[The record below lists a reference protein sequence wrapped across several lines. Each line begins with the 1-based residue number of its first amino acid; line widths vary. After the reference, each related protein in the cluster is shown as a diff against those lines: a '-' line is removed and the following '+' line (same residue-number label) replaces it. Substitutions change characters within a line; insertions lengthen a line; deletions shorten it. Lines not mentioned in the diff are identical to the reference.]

1 MWIRQL
7 DERLQKEFK
16 KVPQC
21 TRGQWG
27 TFRLHVG
34 YLRSRGTTR
43 VATVV
48 AKCWR
53 VHKKV
58 IHKHEEFLVS
68 QLLHRFTHD
77 TSCKVAPKMEGY
89 ITCSQTEDCQG
100 PPTEF
105 YGRYLWML
113 LMVCTCTRFPIIL
126 VGADTQLF
134 FSLLLLS
141 ETLPL
146 HPCQIQSIT
155 NHNYKCF
162 RYKLWAAGK
171 DVGGGQKSVKNIK
184 HGQQTER
191 HNWSTYIHTYI
202 GLKP

>member
-27 TFRLHVG
+27 TFRLHVE

-126 VGADTQLF
+126 VGAWHPTILFPPALFRNTAAASLPNSIDHKSQLQMF
-134 FSLLLLS
+134 
-141 ETLPL
+141 
-146 HPCQIQSIT
+146 QI
-155 NHNYKCF
+155 
-162 RYKLWAAGK
+162 
-171 DVGGGQKSVKNIK
+171 
-184 HGQQTER
+184 
-191 HNWSTYIHTYI
+191 
-202 GLKP
+202 